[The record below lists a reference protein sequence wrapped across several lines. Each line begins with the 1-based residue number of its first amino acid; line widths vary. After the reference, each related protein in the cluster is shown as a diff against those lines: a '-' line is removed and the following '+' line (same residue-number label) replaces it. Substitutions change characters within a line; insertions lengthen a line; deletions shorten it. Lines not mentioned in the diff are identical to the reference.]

1 MAFCCTAM
9 WQKPCLPFPWNL
21 GCSPVHDGWCP
32 SPLGSF
38 TQYGMERKV
47 SKARVNALHL
57 SVGTSMRLSLWSS
70 VGSDDRVEDFV
81 PLEEY
86 YSFSLSESKRSSVII
101 CAKNQHLRDSRQ
113 TTSLPESWHSD
124 NRLHL
129 ICGVQ
134 KNWLSPLEGAVGSG
148 RHFSSLP
155 KI

>member
-1 MAFCCTAM
+1 
-9 WQKPCLPFPWNL
+9 
-21 GCSPVHDGWCP
+21 
-32 SPLGSF
+32 
-38 TQYGMERKV
+38 MERKV

-113 TTSLPESWHSD
+113 TTSLPES
-124 NRLHL
+124 
-129 ICGVQ
+129 
-134 KNWLSPLEGAVGSG
+134 
-148 RHFSSLP
+148 
-155 KI
+155 